1 MSVMQAKEFV
11 KLNRELALLNI
22 KIIECMQSIGADLA
36 SDQFDMLSM
45 QSEEFLDNLIIE
57 LENGV
62 DPEYISIELLEV

>member
-57 LENGV
+57 LENGA
-62 DPEYISIELLEV
+62 DPECISIELLEV